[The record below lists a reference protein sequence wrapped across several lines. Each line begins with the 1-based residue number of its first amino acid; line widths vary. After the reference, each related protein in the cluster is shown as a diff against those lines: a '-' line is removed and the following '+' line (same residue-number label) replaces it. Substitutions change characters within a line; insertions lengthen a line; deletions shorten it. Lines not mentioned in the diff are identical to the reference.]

1 MTDETFKTLVG
12 RLERTAARH
21 PALYKLRVLLLAL
34 LGYGYILGVL
44 AGTVALV
51 VLVLV
56 YGRLNAVAIKIEIF
70 LVVFAGLILRALW
83 VRLPPPEGLPIE
95 RQGAEALFAEI
106 DRLQKALRTPP
117 VHQVLLT
124 SDFNAAM
131 SQVPRLGVLGW
142 QKNYLTLGLPLMQA
156 FSPAGFRAVLAHEL
170 GHLSGAHGRFGAWIY
185 RVRRTWEQVLEQLEQ
200 HAHRGAV
207 VFKRFFQ
214 WYAPYFSACSF
225 VLARAHEYEAD
236 RLAAQA
242 EGKRTAAQ
250 TLVDVAMAGD
260 FLARDFW
267 PSVFQR
273 AISQPRPG
281 NAFQELGRAVGGGA
295 WRETA
300 RERLE
305 RVLKEDTEVQDSHPC
320 LRDRIAALGEEPA
333 LPEPLTGESA
343 ADHYFG
349 PALPELIERLEREWS
364 AAIAPAWQQRYQEAQ
379 QQRGWLA
386 ALEEKSQGEPLGA
399 GETLER
405 ALLTESLSG
414 EEAALPLYR
423 AVLEIEPE
431 NAAASF
437 HLGRLLLDRE
447 DPVGVERIEAAMARD
462 EDFTLPGLQRLAGF
476 WHSRGEEDRARAC
489 WERAQSVVF
498 RLQEGQRE
506 RDVLRSSDSLLEHGL
521 PAEAVSDLADQLR
534 RVPEVAAAYLARKET
549 RLSPEQ
555 PLYVLAVQYKAA
567 FFRTKAYHVRL
578 NQSLANTLQFP
589 GETFVASLA
598 LLAGPMRR
606 RIRALPGSRI
616 L

>member
-34 LGYGYILGVL
+34 LGYGYVLGIL

-51 VLVLV
+51 VLVLTL
-56 YGRLNAVAIKIEIF
+56 GRLNAAIIKIEIF

-83 VRLPPPEGLPIE
+83 VRLSPPEGLPLE
-95 RQGAEALFAEI
+95 RQDAAGLFAEV
-106 DRLQKALRTPP
+106 DRLQTALRTPR

-124 SDFNAAM
+124 SDFNASM
-131 SQVPRLGVLGW
+131 SQIPRLGVFGW
-142 QKNYLTLGLPLMQA
+142 HKNYLTLGLPLMQA
-156 FSPAGFRAVLAHEL
+156 LSPAGFRAVLAHEL

-185 RVRRTWEQVLEQLEQ
+185 RVRQTWAQLLEQFEK
-200 HAHRGAV
+200 HAHGGSA

-214 WYAPYFSACSF
+214 WYAPCFGAYSF
-225 VLARAHEYEAD
+225 VLARTHEYEAD

-267 PSVFQR
+267 PSFFQR
-273 AISQPRPG
+273 ASSQPQPG
-281 NAFQELGRAVGGGA
+281 NAFHELGRVIGGA

-300 RERLE
+300 SERLE
-305 RVLKEDTEVQDSHPC
+305 RVLKEETEVQDSHPC

-333 LPEPLTGESA
+333 LPEPLAGESA

-349 PALPELIERLEREWS
+349 PVLPKLIERLEQEWS
-364 AAIAPAWQQRYQEAQ
+364 AGIAPAWQERYEEAQ
-379 QQRGWLA
+379 QQRERLA
-386 ALEEKSQGEPLGA
+386 ALEEKSPGEPLDA
-399 GETLER
+399 GEALER

-414 EEAALPLYR
+414 DEAALPLYR

-431 NAAASF
+431 NATASF

-447 DPVGVERIEAAMARD
+447 DPEGAERIEAAMARD
-462 EDFTLPGLQRLAGF
+462 EDFTLPGLQMLAAF
-476 WHSRGEEDRARAC
+476 WHSRGEEERARAF
-489 WERAQSVVF
+489 WEQAQSEIF
-498 RLQEGQRE
+498 QLQEGRKE
-506 RDVLRSSDSLLEHGL
+506 RDVLRNADPVLEHGL
-521 PAEAVSDLADQLR
+521 PSEAVSALADQLR
-534 RVPEVAAAYLARKET
+534 QIPEVAAAYLVRKAT
-549 RLSPEQ
+549 RFLPEQ
-555 PLYVLAVQYKAA
+555 PLYVLAVRYKAR
-567 FFRTKAYHVRL
+567 FRTQAYHARQ
-578 NQSLANTLQFP
+578 NQYLANAVQFP
-589 GETFVASLA
+589 GETFVASLP
-598 LLAGPMRR
+598 LLSWSMRR
-606 RIRALPGSRI
+606 RIHKLPGSRI